1 MARSVLER
9 LLEPDH
15 LDALFE
21 RSAQKQYTKE
31 LFFST
36 LVELMS
42 ETVLNW
48 QPSINAAYQSRADEI
63 PVSITAVYDKLARME
78 LSLCEEMV
86 RDSYRQAEPVVRKL
100 RASEPSWL
108 TGYDV
113 RVIDGNHLGATE
125 HRIKE
130 LRGILA
136 APLPGKALVVYDQS
150 KRMICDLFLTADAH
164 AQERSLFG
172 RVLATVKPK
181 QLWVA
186 DRNFCTLEMLF
197 SIKDSGAFFV
207 MRQHGSLKG
216 CLKGRRR
223 KVGRTETGTVYE
235 QALIITHPDSGEER
249 TVRRI
254 TLQLDKPTR
263 DGDDE
268 IHILT
273 NLPAD
278 VCATKVAELYRQRW
292 TIETVFFDI
301 DRTLNAEIK
310 SLGDPPAALFGLSL
324 SFLIDFVPADQ
335 FV

>member
-48 QPSINAAYQSRADEI
+48 QPSINAAFQSRADEI

-150 KRMICDLFLTADAH
+150 KRMICDLFLTRPEQPQPMKD
-164 AQERSLFG
+164 
-172 RVLATVKPK
+172 VL
-181 QLWVA
+181 
-186 DRNFCTLEMLF
+186 
-197 SIKDSGAFFV
+197 
-207 MRQHGSLKG
+207 
-216 CLKGRRR
+216 
-223 KVGRTETGTVYE
+223 
-235 QALIITHPDSGEER
+235 
-249 TVRRI
+249 
-254 TLQLDKPTR
+254 
-263 DGDDE
+263 
-268 IHILT
+268 
-273 NLPAD
+273 
-278 VCATKVAELYRQRW
+278 
-292 TIETVFFDI
+292 
-301 DRTLNAEIK
+301 
-310 SLGDPPAALFGLSL
+310 
-324 SFLIDFVPADQ
+324 
-335 FV
+335 